1 MFDIVNLLF
10 KNHGGKTEGLMLLF
24 LMWIQGTIRFY
35 VQERGCK
42 DVGANK
48 FFCFVDLNFQLL

>member
-1 MFDIVNLLF
+1 
-10 KNHGGKTEGLMLLF
+10 
-24 LMWIQGTIRFY
+24 MWIQGTIRFY

-48 FFCFVDLNFQLL
+48 FFCIVELNFEKIFRELLKVGMGVCGICVERQNIF